1 MQVEIFMPGFGLD
14 VIDLDTLKLQPWNY
28 LLQIAKNLVEQ
39 GYKVALTIID
49 VEISLEAKNS
59 LAEEGIIV
67 QPFNKHTM
75 SDTVIVPI
83 AIGFLSK
90 LINSLPYV
98 RHREI
103 IGVLTT
109 PLIDMQ
115 TLWINYVKVKLSKTS
130 VVADALLYENIL
142 FRLRTKLLCNCIRK
156 LIVPSNDYSEIL
168 LRILPCD
175 MDITTFIPEVSIP
188 ASIRD
193 KAILSNNTGEII
205 ISYFGPFSEERG
217 VISLIKAFK
226 KVRDYPIRMQ
236 LLIRDIGSGRIDLI
250 DKLVS
255 KVSNKIEV
263 HIGNISKEELFS
275 KLILSDLIILPYRIM
290 PSTIPLAYL
299 EAIMLNK
306 PLVIASNVPGINEHL
321 KKYFS
326 LRIRPTYTVNEL
338 SSIVIKLIEERTIL
352 NESLDKQQKYVQELK
367 QKYAYQKVVL

>member
-1 MQVEIFMPGFGLD
+1 MKIEILMPGFGFS
-14 VIDLDTLKLQPWNY
+14 VIDSNILKLQPWNY
-28 LLQIAKNLVEQ
+28 LLQIAKNLAGQ
-39 GYKVALTIID
+39 GYKVALITID
-49 VEISLEAKNS
+49 VEVSLEVKNS
-59 LAEEGIIV
+59 LAEEGIVI

-75 SDTVIVPI
+75 SDMVIVPV

-90 LINSLPYV
+90 LINSLAYFK
-98 RHREI
+98 HREI

-109 PLIDMQ
+109 PLIDIQ

-142 FRLRTKLLCNCIRK
+142 FRLRTKLLCNHVRK

-168 LRILPCD
+168 LRILPCE
-175 MDITTFIPEVSIP
+175 MDTTTFIPEVSIP
-188 ASIRD
+188 ASIKD
-193 KAILSNNTGEII
+193 KAILSNGKKEVV

-226 KVRDYPIRMQ
+226 KIRDYPIKMQ
-236 LLIRDIGSGRIDLI
+236 LLIRDIGSGKTDLI

-255 KVSNKIEV
+255 KASNKIKV

-275 KLILSDLIILPYRIM
+275 KLILSDLIILPYRIV

-306 PLVIASNVPGINEHL
+306 PLVVASNVPGINEHL
-321 KKYFS
+321 KKYFP

-338 SSIVIKLIEERTIL
+338 GNIIIKLIEEQTIL
-352 NESLDKQQKYVQELK
+352 NDSLNKQQKYVQDLK